1 MGCFVAVFYSAD
13 ICASDLQMLISSVV
27 VEVAAGTVV
36 ILQPDDAAPALLH
49 VTAMVVVMQIPTTI
63 PAIAAILIAVPR
75 FVNL

>member
-1 MGCFVAVFYSAD
+1 
-13 ICASDLQMLISSVV
+13 MLISSVV

-36 ILQPDDAAPALLH
+36 ILQPDDTAPALLH
-49 VTAMVVVMQIPTTI
+49 VTAIMVVVMQIPTTI